1 MEKLHKRNLI
11 IVWCS
16 VVALSLVS
24 LMGYGFT
31 VLAIRGI
38 AILVVAGII
47 STIGCY
53 LSIDDAKKV
62 LILVFPPAIGTLLYS
77 WVYGGNSIP
86 YLANFVLLAM
96 TTSYFMESVIIYF
109 AVPFTVISVVFMI
122 FSPETIAG
130 SEYSM
135 AGVVTR
141 VFLFIVTAILLY
153 FATKRGAGVVKKT
166 EETLSI
172 VQNNAKVANTIST
185 NLNTTIHKSMSSV
198 HALADGS
205 SSVKSAA
212 SQMGQVVEDT
222 ANATVSV
229 MDKINAATTEIN
241 RNHELAVSLDQGFQ
255 KVQSAVEKGNGGYS
269 LTAENEE
276 IVAIQQVD
284 DTRFNLIG
292 KKAGITTVFV
302 RDEAEQEL
310 SLTVTVVQADKVA
323 NLGSGNYFK
332 VPFEYNGTAD
342 ESLKN
347 LSTLTFEARF
357 NIESLNGNDNGNARI
372 NTVMGIEKKFLLRV
386 DVHKGGSNDEERFLQ
401 LAADDKGSIRYE
413 GSTKIETNKWYD
425 VAVVLDNSKSGSERI
440 ALYVNGVRETLQLSN
455 GTPDDLKEIN
465 LTSDF
470 YIGQSDGKRRLNGAI
485 SYARIWTK
493 ALSDQQISEQSGKL
507 LSEDKDGMV
516 ANWLFNNGN
525 GNTKTFVSLAG
536 KSFEAEAANI
546 VSSWKTDPILETSA
560 PTE

>member
-1 MEKLHKRNLI
+1 MEKLHRQNLV

-16 VVALSLVS
+16 IIALSLVS

-53 LSIDDAKKV
+53 LSIDDVKKV
-62 LILVFPPAIGTLLYS
+62 LIIVFPPAIGTLLYS

-109 AVPFTVISVVFMI
+109 AVPFAVISVVFMA

-130 SEYSM
+130 
-135 AGVVTR
+135 VVTR
-141 VFLFIVTAILLY
+141 IFLFIVTAILLY

-172 VQNNAKVANTIST
+172 VQNNAKVANTISA

-255 KVQSAVEKGNGGYS
+255 KVQSAVEKGNR
-269 LTAENEE
+269 
-276 IVAIQQVD
+276 AIQTAKNSILSMEETVD
-284 DTRFNLIG
+284 SARKSTDSLLTEMNRITSILGEINSIASQTNLLSLNASIEAARAGEHGRGFAVVADEIRALSEESAKAANNIQEILTWLTDTTGQIS
-292 KKAGITTVFV
+292 KEITAGTDAASASVELVGGLMDYFSNINDAT
-302 RDEAEQEL
+302 DEASQI
-310 SLTVTVVQADKVA
+310 V
-323 NLGSGNYFK
+323 
-332 VPFEYNGTAD
+332 
-342 ESLKN
+342 
-347 LSTLTFEARF
+347 
-357 NIESLNGNDNGNARI
+357 
-372 NTVMGIEKKFLLRV
+372 
-386 DVHKGGSNDEERFLQ
+386 DEEYKIIEHVKEHFGNIQQEIETLVATSEENSATIQ
-401 LAADDKGSIRYE
+401 NITDTITSQNDSIRSISAE
-413 GSTKIETNKWYD
+413 IDEISSLSADLEQHFWE
-425 VAVVLDNSKSGSERI
+425 DN
-440 ALYVNGVRETLQLSN
+440 
-455 GTPDDLKEIN
+455 
-465 LTSDF
+465 
-470 YIGQSDGKRRLNGAI
+470 
-485 SYARIWTK
+485 
-493 ALSDQQISEQSGKL
+493 
-507 LSEDKDGMV
+507 
-516 ANWLFNNGN
+516 
-525 GNTKTFVSLAG
+525 
-536 KSFEAEAANI
+536 
-546 VSSWKTDPILETSA
+546 
-560 PTE
+560 

>member
-53 LSIDDAKKV
+53 LPIDDAKKV

-109 AVPFTVISVVFMI
+109 AVPFAVISVVFMA

-130 SEYSM
+130 IDYTM

-141 VFLFIVTAILLY
+141 IFLFIVTAILLY

-172 VQNNAKVANTIST
+172 VQNNAKVANTISA

-255 KVQSAVEKGNGGYS
+255 KVQSAVEKGNG
-269 LTAENEE
+269 
-276 IVAIQQVD
+276 AIQTAKSSILSMEETVD
-284 DTRFNLIG
+284 SARKSTDSLLTEMNRITSILGEINSIASQTNLLSLNASIEAARAGEHGRGFAVVADQIRVLSEDSRKSADSIKEIILTLTETVNGVVDKISAGADAAKNSSVQIEDLIG
-292 KKAGITTVFV
+292 KLDTVNNS
-302 RDEAEQEL
+302 AE
-310 SLTVTVVQADKVA
+310 SATVVVKEEYDVIGEVKRQFDDIQEELDTVA
-323 NLGSGNYFK
+323 ATSEENASMVAEIGNNIVNQTDYVMKLSGSI
-332 VPFEYNGTAD
+332 D
-342 ESLKN
+342 SLKESSKK
-347 LSTLTFEARF
+347 LEEHF
-357 NIESLNGNDNGNARI
+357 NE
-372 NTVMGIEKKFLLRV
+372 
-386 DVHKGGSNDEERFLQ
+386 
-401 LAADDKGSIRYE
+401 
-413 GSTKIETNKWYD
+413 
-425 VAVVLDNSKSGSERI
+425 
-440 ALYVNGVRETLQLSN
+440 
-455 GTPDDLKEIN
+455 
-465 LTSDF
+465 
-470 YIGQSDGKRRLNGAI
+470 
-485 SYARIWTK
+485 
-493 ALSDQQISEQSGKL
+493 
-507 LSEDKDGMV
+507 
-516 ANWLFNNGN
+516 
-525 GNTKTFVSLAG
+525 
-536 KSFEAEAANI
+536 
-546 VSSWKTDPILETSA
+546 
-560 PTE
+560 

>member
-1 MEKLHKRNLI
+1 MEKLHRQNLV

-16 VVALSLVS
+16 IIALSLVS

-53 LSIDDAKKV
+53 LPIDDAKKV

-109 AVPFTVISVVFMI
+109 AVPFAVISVVFMA

-130 SEYSM
+130 IDYTM

-141 VFLFIVTAILLY
+141 IFLFIVTAILLY

-172 VQNNAKVANTIST
+172 VQNNAKVANTISA

-229 MDKINAATTEIN
+229 MDKI
-241 RNHELAVSLDQGFQ
+241 ELAVSLDQGFQ
-255 KVQSAVEKGNGGYS
+255 KVQSAVEKGNG
-269 LTAENEE
+269 
-276 IVAIQQVD
+276 AIQTAKSSILSMEETVD
-284 DTRFNLIG
+284 SARKSTDSLLTEMNRITSILGEINSIASQTNLLSLNASIEAARAGEHGRGFAVVADEIGALSEESAKAANNIQEILTWLTDTTGQIS
-292 KKAGITTVFV
+292 KEITAGTDAASASVELVGGLMDYFSNINDAT
-302 RDEAEQEL
+302 DEASQI
-310 SLTVTVVQADKVA
+310 V
-323 NLGSGNYFK
+323 
-332 VPFEYNGTAD
+332 
-342 ESLKN
+342 
-347 LSTLTFEARF
+347 
-357 NIESLNGNDNGNARI
+357 
-372 NTVMGIEKKFLLRV
+372 
-386 DVHKGGSNDEERFLQ
+386 DEEYKIIEHVKEHFGNIQQEIETLVATSEENSATIQ
-401 LAADDKGSIRYE
+401 NITDTITSQNDSIRSISAE
-413 GSTKIETNKWYD
+413 IDEISSLSADLEQHFGE
-425 VAVVLDNSKSGSERI
+425 DN
-440 ALYVNGVRETLQLSN
+440 
-455 GTPDDLKEIN
+455 
-465 LTSDF
+465 
-470 YIGQSDGKRRLNGAI
+470 
-485 SYARIWTK
+485 
-493 ALSDQQISEQSGKL
+493 
-507 LSEDKDGMV
+507 
-516 ANWLFNNGN
+516 
-525 GNTKTFVSLAG
+525 
-536 KSFEAEAANI
+536 
-546 VSSWKTDPILETSA
+546 
-560 PTE
+560 

>member
-53 LSIDDAKKV
+53 LSIDDVKKV

-130 SEYSM
+130 SDYSM

-185 NLNTTIHKSMSSV
+185 NLNTTIHKSMSSA

-255 KVQSAVEKGNGGYS
+255 KVQSAVEKGNG
-269 LTAENEE
+269 
-276 IVAIQQVD
+276 AIQTAKSSILSMEETVD
-284 DTRFNLIG
+284 SARKSTDSLLTEMNRITSILGEINSIASQTNLLSLNASIEAARAGEHGRGFAVVADEIRALSEESAKAANNIQEILTWLTDTTGQIS
-292 KKAGITTVFV
+292 KEITAGTDAASASVELVGGLMDYFSNINDAT
-302 RDEAEQEL
+302 DEASQI
-310 SLTVTVVQADKVA
+310 V
-323 NLGSGNYFK
+323 
-332 VPFEYNGTAD
+332 
-342 ESLKN
+342 
-347 LSTLTFEARF
+347 
-357 NIESLNGNDNGNARI
+357 
-372 NTVMGIEKKFLLRV
+372 
-386 DVHKGGSNDEERFLQ
+386 DEEYKIIEHVKEHFGNIQQEIETLVATSEENSATIQ
-401 LAADDKGSIRYE
+401 NITDTITSQNDSIRSISAE
-413 GSTKIETNKWYD
+413 IDEISSLSADLEQHFGE
-425 VAVVLDNSKSGSERI
+425 DN
-440 ALYVNGVRETLQLSN
+440 
-455 GTPDDLKEIN
+455 
-465 LTSDF
+465 
-470 YIGQSDGKRRLNGAI
+470 
-485 SYARIWTK
+485 
-493 ALSDQQISEQSGKL
+493 
-507 LSEDKDGMV
+507 
-516 ANWLFNNGN
+516 
-525 GNTKTFVSLAG
+525 
-536 KSFEAEAANI
+536 
-546 VSSWKTDPILETSA
+546 
-560 PTE
+560 

>member
-1 MEKLHKRNLI
+1 MEKLHKQNLI

-38 AILVVAGII
+38 VILVVAGII

-255 KVQSAVEKGNGGYS
+255 KVQSAVEKGNG
-269 LTAENEE
+269 
-276 IVAIQQVD
+276 AIQTAKSSILSMEETVD
-284 DTRFNLIG
+284 SARKSTDSLLTEMNRITSILGEINSIASQTNLLSLNASIEAARAGEHGRGFAVVADEIRALSEESAKAANNIQEILTWLTDTTGQIS
-292 KKAGITTVFV
+292 KEITAGTDASASVELVGGLMDYFSNINDAT
-302 RDEAEQEL
+302 DEASQI
-310 SLTVTVVQADKVA
+310 V
-323 NLGSGNYFK
+323 
-332 VPFEYNGTAD
+332 
-342 ESLKN
+342 
-347 LSTLTFEARF
+347 
-357 NIESLNGNDNGNARI
+357 
-372 NTVMGIEKKFLLRV
+372 
-386 DVHKGGSNDEERFLQ
+386 DEEYKIIEHVKEHFGNIQQEIETLVATSEENSATIQ
-401 LAADDKGSIRYE
+401 NITDTITSQNDSIRSISAE
-413 GSTKIETNKWYD
+413 IDEISSLSADLEQHFGE
-425 VAVVLDNSKSGSERI
+425 DN
-440 ALYVNGVRETLQLSN
+440 
-455 GTPDDLKEIN
+455 
-465 LTSDF
+465 
-470 YIGQSDGKRRLNGAI
+470 
-485 SYARIWTK
+485 
-493 ALSDQQISEQSGKL
+493 
-507 LSEDKDGMV
+507 
-516 ANWLFNNGN
+516 
-525 GNTKTFVSLAG
+525 
-536 KSFEAEAANI
+536 
-546 VSSWKTDPILETSA
+546 
-560 PTE
+560 

>member
-1 MEKLHKRNLI
+1 MEKLHKQNLI

-16 VVALSLVS
+16 IIALSLVS

-53 LSIDDAKKV
+53 LSIGDVKKV
-62 LILVFPPAIGTLLYS
+62 LIIVFPPAIGTLLYS

-109 AVPFTVISVVFMI
+109 AVPFAVISVVFMA

-130 SEYSM
+130 IDYTM

-141 VFLFIVTAILLY
+141 IFLFIVTAILLY

-172 VQNNAKVANTIST
+172 VQNNAKVANTISA

-276 IVAIQQVD
+276 VDSARQSTDSLLTEMNRITSILGEINSIASQTNLLSLNASIEAARAGEHGRGFAVVADEIRALSEESAKAANNIQEILTWLTDTTGQISKEITAGTDAASARVELVGGLMDYFSNINDATDEASQIVDEEYKIIEHVKEHFGNIQQ
-284 DTRFNLIG
+284 
-292 KKAGITTVFV
+292 
-302 RDEAEQEL
+302 E
-310 SLTVTVVQADKVA
+310 
-323 NLGSGNYFK
+323 
-332 VPFEYNGTAD
+332 
-342 ESLKN
+342 
-347 LSTLTFEARF
+347 
-357 NIESLNGNDNGNARI
+357 
-372 NTVMGIEKKFLLRV
+372 
-386 DVHKGGSNDEERFLQ
+386 
-401 LAADDKGSIRYE
+401 
-413 GSTKIETNKWYD
+413 IETL
-425 VAVVLDNSKSGSERI
+425 VATSEENSATIQNITDTITSQNDSIHSISAEIDEISSLSADLEQHFGEDN
-440 ALYVNGVRETLQLSN
+440 
-455 GTPDDLKEIN
+455 
-465 LTSDF
+465 
-470 YIGQSDGKRRLNGAI
+470 
-485 SYARIWTK
+485 
-493 ALSDQQISEQSGKL
+493 
-507 LSEDKDGMV
+507 
-516 ANWLFNNGN
+516 
-525 GNTKTFVSLAG
+525 
-536 KSFEAEAANI
+536 
-546 VSSWKTDPILETSA
+546 
-560 PTE
+560 

>member
-53 LSIDDAKKV
+53 LSIDDVKKV

-130 SEYSM
+130 SDYSM

-255 KVQSAVEKGNGGYS
+255 KVQSAVEK
-269 LTAENEE
+269 
-276 IVAIQQVD
+276 AIQTAKSSILSMEETVD
-284 DTRFNLIG
+284 SARKSTDSLLTEMNRITSILGEINSIASQTNLLSLNASIEAARAGEHGRGFAVVADEIRALSEESAKAANNIQEILTWLTDTTGQIS
-292 KKAGITTVFV
+292 KEITAGTDAASASVELVGGLMDYFSNINDAT
-302 RDEAEQEL
+302 DEASQI
-310 SLTVTVVQADKVA
+310 V
-323 NLGSGNYFK
+323 
-332 VPFEYNGTAD
+332 
-342 ESLKN
+342 
-347 LSTLTFEARF
+347 
-357 NIESLNGNDNGNARI
+357 
-372 NTVMGIEKKFLLRV
+372 
-386 DVHKGGSNDEERFLQ
+386 DEEYKIIEHVKEHFGNIQQEIETLVATSEENSATIQ
-401 LAADDKGSIRYE
+401 NITDTITSQNDSIRSISAE
-413 GSTKIETNKWYD
+413 IDEISSLSADLEQHFGE
-425 VAVVLDNSKSGSERI
+425 DN
-440 ALYVNGVRETLQLSN
+440 
-455 GTPDDLKEIN
+455 
-465 LTSDF
+465 
-470 YIGQSDGKRRLNGAI
+470 
-485 SYARIWTK
+485 
-493 ALSDQQISEQSGKL
+493 
-507 LSEDKDGMV
+507 
-516 ANWLFNNGN
+516 
-525 GNTKTFVSLAG
+525 
-536 KSFEAEAANI
+536 
-546 VSSWKTDPILETSA
+546 
-560 PTE
+560 

>member
-1 MEKLHKRNLI
+1 MEKLHRQNLV

-16 VVALSLVS
+16 IIALSLVS

-53 LSIDDAKKV
+53 LPIDDAKKV

-109 AVPFTVISVVFMI
+109 AVPFAVISVVFMA

-130 SEYSM
+130 IDYTM

-141 VFLFIVTAILLY
+141 IFLFIVTAILLY

-172 VQNNAKVANTIST
+172 VQNNAKVANTISA

-255 KVQSAVEKGNGGYS
+255 KVQSAVEKGNG
-269 LTAENEE
+269 
-276 IVAIQQVD
+276 AIQTAKSSILSMEETVD
-284 DTRFNLIG
+284 SARQSTDSLLTEMNRITSILGEINSIASQTNLLSLNASIEAARAGEHGRGFAVVADEIRALSEESAKAANNIQEILTWLTDTTGQIS
-292 KKAGITTVFV
+292 KEITAGTDAASASVELVGGLMDYFSNINDAT
-302 RDEAEQEL
+302 DEASQIVKEHFGNIQQEL
-310 SLTVTVVQADKVA
+310 ETLVA
-323 NLGSGNYFK
+323 TSE
-332 VPFEYNGTAD
+332 EYSATIQ
-342 ESLKN
+342 
-347 LSTLTFEARF
+347 
-357 NIESLNGNDNGNARI
+357 NITDTITSQND
-372 NTVMGIEKKFLLRV
+372 
-386 DVHKGGSNDEERFLQ
+386 
-401 LAADDKGSIRYE
+401 SIRSISAE
-413 GSTKIETNKWYD
+413 IDEISSLSADLEQHFWE
-425 VAVVLDNSKSGSERI
+425 DN
-440 ALYVNGVRETLQLSN
+440 
-455 GTPDDLKEIN
+455 
-465 LTSDF
+465 
-470 YIGQSDGKRRLNGAI
+470 
-485 SYARIWTK
+485 
-493 ALSDQQISEQSGKL
+493 
-507 LSEDKDGMV
+507 
-516 ANWLFNNGN
+516 
-525 GNTKTFVSLAG
+525 
-536 KSFEAEAANI
+536 
-546 VSSWKTDPILETSA
+546 
-560 PTE
+560 

>member
-1 MEKLHKRNLI
+1 MEKLHKQNLI

-38 AILVVAGII
+38 VILVVAGII

-255 KVQSAVEKGNGGYS
+255 KVQSAVEKGNAKSSILSMEETVDSARKSTDSLLTEMNRITSILGEINSIASQTNLLSLNASIEAARAGEHGRGFAVVADEIRALSEESAKAANNIQEILTWLTDTTGQISKEITAGTDAASASVELVGGLMDYFS
-269 LTAENEE
+269 NINDATDEASQIVDEE
-276 IVAIQQVD
+276 YKIIEHVKKHFGNIQQEIETLVATSEENSATIQNIT
-284 DTRFNLIG
+284 DT
-292 KKAGITTVFV
+292 ITS
-302 RDEAEQEL
+302 Q
-310 SLTVTVVQADKVA
+310 
-323 NLGSGNYFK
+323 
-332 VPFEYNGTAD
+332 
-342 ESLKN
+342 
-347 LSTLTFEARF
+347 
-357 NIESLNGNDNGNARI
+357 ND
-372 NTVMGIEKKFLLRV
+372 
-386 DVHKGGSNDEERFLQ
+386 
-401 LAADDKGSIRYE
+401 SIRSISAE
-413 GSTKIETNKWYD
+413 IDEISSLSADLEQHFGE
-425 VAVVLDNSKSGSERI
+425 DN
-440 ALYVNGVRETLQLSN
+440 
-455 GTPDDLKEIN
+455 
-465 LTSDF
+465 
-470 YIGQSDGKRRLNGAI
+470 
-485 SYARIWTK
+485 
-493 ALSDQQISEQSGKL
+493 
-507 LSEDKDGMV
+507 
-516 ANWLFNNGN
+516 
-525 GNTKTFVSLAG
+525 
-536 KSFEAEAANI
+536 
-546 VSSWKTDPILETSA
+546 
-560 PTE
+560 

>member
-53 LSIDDAKKV
+53 LSIDDVKKV

-130 SEYSM
+130 SDYSM

-205 SSVKSAA
+205 YSVKSAA

-255 KVQSAVEKGNGGYS
+255 KVQSAVEKGNG
-269 LTAENEE
+269 
-276 IVAIQQVD
+276 AIQTAKSSILSMEETVD
-284 DTRFNLIG
+284 SARKSTDSLLTEMNRITSILGEINSIASQTNLLSLNASIEAARAGEHGRGFAVVADEIRALSEESAKAANNIQEILTWLTDTTGQIS
-292 KKAGITTVFV
+292 KEITAGTDAASASVELVGGLMDYFSNINDAT
-302 RDEAEQEL
+302 DEASQI
-310 SLTVTVVQADKVA
+310 V
-323 NLGSGNYFK
+323 
-332 VPFEYNGTAD
+332 
-342 ESLKN
+342 
-347 LSTLTFEARF
+347 
-357 NIESLNGNDNGNARI
+357 
-372 NTVMGIEKKFLLRV
+372 
-386 DVHKGGSNDEERFLQ
+386 DEEYKIIEHVKEHFGNIQQEIETLVATSEENSATIQ
-401 LAADDKGSIRYE
+401 NITDTITSQNDSIRSISAE
-413 GSTKIETNKWYD
+413 IDEISSLSADLEQHFGE
-425 VAVVLDNSKSGSERI
+425 DN
-440 ALYVNGVRETLQLSN
+440 
-455 GTPDDLKEIN
+455 
-465 LTSDF
+465 
-470 YIGQSDGKRRLNGAI
+470 
-485 SYARIWTK
+485 
-493 ALSDQQISEQSGKL
+493 
-507 LSEDKDGMV
+507 
-516 ANWLFNNGN
+516 
-525 GNTKTFVSLAG
+525 
-536 KSFEAEAANI
+536 
-546 VSSWKTDPILETSA
+546 
-560 PTE
+560 

>member
-130 SEYSM
+130 SDYSM

-255 KVQSAVEKGNGGYS
+255 KVQSAVEKGNG
-269 LTAENEE
+269 
-276 IVAIQQVD
+276 AIQTAKSSILSMEETVD
-284 DTRFNLIG
+284 SARKSTDSLLTEMNR
-292 KKAGITTVFV
+292 IT
-302 RDEAEQEL
+302 
-310 SLTVTVVQADKVA
+310 SI
-323 NLGSGNYFK
+323 LG
-332 VPFEYNGTAD
+332 
-342 ESLKN
+342 
-347 LSTLTFEARF
+347 
-357 NIESLNGNDNGNARI
+357 
-372 NTVMGIEKKFLLRV
+372 
-386 DVHKGGSNDEERFLQ
+386 
-401 LAADDKGSIRYE
+401 
-413 GSTKIETNKWYD
+413 
-425 VAVVLDNSKSGSERI
+425 
-440 ALYVNGVRETLQLSN
+440 
-455 GTPDDLKEIN
+455 EIN
-465 LTSDF
+465 SIASQTNLLA
-470 YIGQSDGKRRLNGAI
+470 LNASI
-485 SYARIWTK
+485 
-493 ALSDQQISEQSGKL
+493 
-507 LSEDKDGMV
+507 
-516 ANWLFNNGN
+516 
-525 GNTKTFVSLAG
+525 
-536 KSFEAEAANI
+536 EAARAG
-546 VSSWKTDPILETSA
+546 EH
-560 PTE
+560 

>member
-1 MEKLHKRNLI
+1 
-11 IVWCS
+11 
-16 VVALSLVS
+16 
-24 LMGYGFT
+24 MGYGFT

-38 AILVVAGII
+38 ASLVVAGII

-109 AVPFTVISVVFMI
+109 AVPFTVISVVFMA

-130 SEYSM
+130 IEYTM

-141 VFLFIVTAILLY
+141 IFLFIVTAILLY
-153 FATKRGAGVVKKT
+153 FVTKRGAGVVKKT

-172 VQNNAKVANTIST
+172 VQNNAKVANTISA

-255 KVQSAVEKGNGGYS
+255 KVQSAVEKGNGAIQTAKSSILSMEETVDSARKSTDS
-269 LTAENEE
+269 LLTEMNRITLILGEINSIASQTNLLSLNASIEAARAGEHGKGFAVVADEIRQLAEKTRQETENIANILEQLSENAQTAADAVERSVTAAGAQDEMIAQASESFGAMNQNVNELVTDIGEIDTMLNNLSKANNQIVENIMQLSATTEEVTASSVQAADLSVKNLGNAENTKDLLHS
-276 IVAIQQVD
+276 V
-284 DTRFNLIG
+284 L
-292 KKAGITTVFV
+292 
-302 RDEAEQEL
+302 
-310 SLTVTVVQADKVA
+310 
-323 NLGSGNYFK
+323 
-332 VPFEYNGTAD
+332 D
-342 ESLKN
+342 ES
-347 LSTLTFEARF
+347 
-357 NIESLNGNDNGNARI
+357 
-372 NTVMGIEKKFLLRV
+372 
-386 DVHKGGSNDEERFLQ
+386 HKLEQ
-401 LAADDKGSIRYE
+401 
-413 GSTKIETNKWYD
+413 
-425 VAVVLDNSKSGSERI
+425 
-440 ALYVNGVRETLQLSN
+440 
-455 GTPDDLKEIN
+455 
-465 LTSDF
+465 
-470 YIGQSDGKRRLNGAI
+470 YIH
-485 SYARIWTK
+485 
-493 ALSDQQISEQSGKL
+493 
-507 LSEDKDGMV
+507 
-516 ANWLFNNGN
+516 
-525 GNTKTFVSLAG
+525 
-536 KSFEAEAANI
+536 
-546 VSSWKTDPILETSA
+546 
-560 PTE
+560 